1 MTQTIAEA
9 AHALAGGRLSSRGLT
24 EAALARI
31 ADPAGEGS
39 RVFIRVDAARALA
52 DADHSD
58 RMRAAGWVPSP
69 LAGVPLSV
77 KDLFDIA
84 GETTTAGS
92 RVLRG
97 GPLANQD
104 APAVARLRAAGA
116 VILGRTNM
124 TEFAYSGL
132 GLNPHWGT
140 PRNVWDR
147 DADGGTGRVPGGSS
161 SGAGVAVAEGMG
173 LGAVGTDTGGSVRIP
188 AAANGVVGFKP
199 SQYRVP
205 LAGTLPLSPSLDS
218 TGPLGRS
225 VACCALLDAILAGDA
240 PRMPEAAQPGHIR
253 LAVPRCSH
261 LLDDLDSEVALAFEA
276 ALTRL
281 SAAGISLVEIDM
293 PVLAGARDLLAS
305 GGGLSPPEAWRWH
318 RTLLKERRAD
328 YDPRVARRI
337 EGGAAVTAADYLD
350 LVAMRAGLVEAGAAA
365 LDGVDGWLAPTLPCL
380 PPAIAPLLGDDEAYM
395 RANIR
400 MLRNTA
406 PVNVLDGCAL
416 TLPISP
422 PGAAP
427 VGLMVSG
434 APGTDRRVLS
444 VGLALEA
451 ICR

>member
-9 AHALAGGRLSSRGLT
+9 AKALAEGRLTSRALT

-31 ADPAGEGS
+31 ADPAGEGA

-52 DADHSD
+52 EADHAD

-77 KDLFDIA
+77 KDLFDVA
-84 GETTTAGS
+84 GQTTTAGS

-97 GPLANQD
+97 GPLASRD
-104 APAVARLRAAGA
+104 APVVARLRAAGA

-140 PRNVWDR
+140 PRNIWGR

-218 TGPLGRS
+218 TGPLGPS
-225 VACCALLDAILAGDA
+225 VACCALLDAILAGA
-240 PRMPEAAQPGHIR
+240 EPQVPEAAPHNRIR
-253 LAVPRCSH
+253 LAVPRRSH
-261 LLDDLDSEVALAFEA
+261 LLDDLDGDVALAFEA
-276 ALTRL
+276 ALRRL
-281 SAAGISLVEIDM
+281 AAAGISLVEVDM
-293 PVLAGARDLLAS
+293 PVLGQARDLLAH

-318 RTLLKERRAD
+318 RALLQERRND

-337 EGGAAVTAADYLD
+337 EGGAAVSAADYLD
-350 LVAMRAGLVEAGAAA
+350 LVARRAGLVKAGRAA
-365 LDGVDGWLAPTLPCL
+365 LDGVDAWLAPTLPCL
-380 PPAIAPLLGDDEAYM
+380 PPTIAPLLGDDEAYM
-395 RANIR
+395 RANVR

-422 PGAAP
+422 PGQAP

-434 APGTDRRVLS
+434 APGADRRVLS